1 MRIIQSASI
10 SNENIIIIYLLIL
23 PYIITFI
30 IYLKRKSKLDNSVIC
45 Y

>member
-1 MRIIQSASI
+1 MQIIQSASI
-10 SNENIIIIYLLIL
+10 SNENIIIIYLLKL